1 MAVLIEPRVV
11 SRPAGYA
18 RPAVAGSGTIACGL
32 AACAS
37 ILGPV
42 RLVARSDS
50 SAWRAE
56 EIAQGFA
63 AKLDDGDPSRI
74 KVTTDL
80 TTLAE
85 CDLVVEAIIEDA
97 EAKAEH
103 LHLFGEA
110 CSEAD
115 LATTTSSLS
124 VAALAAASGNSDRL
138 IGLHVFNPPHRMEL
152 VELCLPE
159 GLREGAADRVRKWC
173 SALGKTVVEVPDEV
187 GFVVNRLVFPY
198 LFDAVR
204 LMERTEMDPAEID
217 ACMRLGAGHP
227 MGPLAL
233 MDFVGLD
240 VSAAVGESL
249 YAESG
254 DPDHLPPDR
263 LVALIAEGHLGRKS
277 GAGFFQY

>member
-1 MAVLIEPRVV
+1 M
-11 SRPAGYA
+11 SRIGYE

-37 ILGPV
+37 TLGPV
-42 RLVARSDS
+42 RLAARSDS

-56 EIAQGFA
+56 EHAQGSQ
-63 AKLDDGDPSRI
+63 PSS
-74 KVTTDL
+74 TTA
-80 TTLAE
+80 TRAGSRSRPTSQTSAG
-85 CDLVVEAIIEDA
+85 CDLVVEAIVEDA

-103 LHLFGEA
+103 LHVFGEA
-110 CSEAD
+110 CPDAD

-124 VAALAAASGNSDRL
+124 VAALAAASGNPDRL
-138 IGLHVFNPPHRMEL
+138 LGLHVFNPPHRMEL

-187 GFVVNRLVFPY
+187 GFVVNRLAFPY

-204 LMERTEMDPAEID
+204 LMERTGMDAAEID
-217 ACMRLGAGHP
+217 TCMRLGAGHP

-240 VSAAVGESL
+240 VSVAIGESL
-249 YAESG
+249 YAQSE
-254 DPDHLPPDR
+254 DPAHRPPDR
-263 LVALIAEGHLGRKS
+263 LLALVAEGHLGRKS
-277 GAGFFQY
+277 GAGFFEY